1 VSRAAGGIE
10 AIAQVSSEVP
20 IDAVL
25 LDLTMPDLGGEATF
39 LRLRA
44 LRPELP
50 VVLVSGYDAEQA
62 SQRFAARGL
71 DGFVSKPFDPAEL
84 VEAVQAAL
92 RSRER

>member
-1 VSRAAGGIE
+1 
-10 AIAQVSSEVP
+10 
-20 IDAVL
+20 
-25 LDLTMPDLGGEATF
+25 MPDLGGEATF

-71 DGFVSKPFDPAEL
+71 DGFLRKPFEPDE
-84 VEAVQAAL
+84 VCAAL
-92 RSRER
+92 HAALHRSGRRPASA